1 MNERVREIINHFKKE
16 GTPIMIGG
24 GVLAHTILGVDFNE
38 SSGDSM
44 LLVLDPHFTGVDDIK
59 TIQDKV
65 RTPLRIFQYLSS
77 VFLGLGRMETVVIL
91 VKRRFL

>member
-1 MNERVREIINHFKKE
+1 MVEHVRELIAHFTRE

-38 SSGDSM
+38 STGESM
-44 LLVLDPHFTGVDDIK
+44 LLVLDPHYTGIDDIK

-65 RTPLRIFQYLSS
+65 S
-77 VFLGLGRMETVVIL
+77 
-91 VKRRFL
+91 